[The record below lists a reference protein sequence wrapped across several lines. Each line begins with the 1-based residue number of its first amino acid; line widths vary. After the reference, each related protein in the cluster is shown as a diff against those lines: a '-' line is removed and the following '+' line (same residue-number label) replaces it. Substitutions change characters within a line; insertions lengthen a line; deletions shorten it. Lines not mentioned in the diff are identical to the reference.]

1 MAYLVLARKY
11 RPAGLSELVGQDHI
25 RRALSNALAMKR
37 IPHALLFCGARGTG
51 KTSTARIIAKMLN
64 CQDGP
69 TDAPCGTCSACKEIT
84 SGTSV
89 DVQEL
94 DAASNRGIDEVRELR
109 SGVGYAP
116 QRDRFKIYI
125 VDEAHMLTDA
135 AANAFLKTLE
145 EPPPH
150 VIFVLATTD
159 PQKLPITIRSRC
171 QRYDFRRVKA
181 QDVVKRLAYICEA
194 EGIAYDQDA
203 LYLVAREGDGSMRD
217 SLSLLDQVIAFGGD
231 KLDTETVA
239 SLLGVADR
247 GRMHLLLRSLIARD
261 ATGALMAL
269 GAAND
274 YGLDLRTLARSL
286 AMEARDVLLVRLAG
300 TTARQLVDRSDSE
313 IDQLRSLSD
322 GALDGDL
329 ERLSHVLL
337 ELAEQAARARY
348 PRLVLELGAVR
359 LCRAAQLADVAE
371 LTARVEALLAAG
383 PRLVGRS
390 GPSGAAASGAPPAA
404 ASARPAPSS
413 VGQNAATYGGA
424 PPAPRL
430 ASPAAPYLASPAAP
444 NFGASVATGHFSATL
459 PTVQESKNVLRP
471 PLPQP
476 PAPIAP
482 AASKP
487 SPRPTVSD
495 ADLARLRRVIVQ
507 DLGKPAEASLIDS
520 LVVAR
525 CSDGELDLGVAND
538 FLLLQATRPET
549 LQLLSVAAAA
559 AFGGSWQ
566 VRVLLDVR
574 ARTDSASARHA
585 RAAELEKVSVEASL
599 RSNPA
604 VRATVAALEGA
615 VVAVHLGSAP
625 STLGTPP
632 VAGRAGPHSA

>member
-150 VIFVLATTD
+150 VVFVLATTD

-261 ATGALMAL
+261 ATGALVAL

-359 LCRAAQLADVAE
+359 LCRVAQLADVAE

-404 ASARPAPSS
+404 ACARPAPSS
-413 VGQNAATYGGA
+413 AGHHAATSAGA
-424 PPAPRL
+424 PTAPSL
-430 ASPAAPYLASPAAP
+430 ASPSSP
-444 NFGASVATGHFSATL
+444 NFGVPVATGHFSATS
-459 PTVQESKNVLRP
+459 PTVQESKNLLRP

-476 PAPIAP
+476 PAPMAP
-482 AASKP
+482 VASKP

-559 AFGGSWQ
+559 AFGGTWQ
-566 VRVLLDVR
+566 VRVMLDVR

-585 RAAELEKVSVEASL
+585 RAAELEKVSAEASL

-615 VVAVHLGSAP
+615 VVAVHLNSAP

-632 VAGRAGPHSA
+632 VAGRAGPPSAN